1 MLKNVNQSG
10 KGVKSSEKVCSG
22 ICLGGVAQAGKPRRV
37 CSSICTGRFAW
48 WASQHCPSACL
59 GELVQQASPSIC
71 LGTCPSKLV
80 QADRQTCLLTFET
93 LNNSELLEAI

>member
-1 MLKNVNQSG
+1 MLKNVSQSG
-10 KGVKSSEKVCSG
+10 KGVKSFRAG
-22 ICLGGVAQAGKPRRV
+22 LFRYICLNGFVQAGKPRRV

-59 GELVQQASPSIC
+59 GELVQQASPSR
-71 LGTCPSKLV
+71 SSNMFV
-80 QADRQTCLLTFET
+80 QVSAQAGLLTVET

>member
-1 MLKNVNQSG
+1 MLKNVSQSG
-10 KGVKSSEKVCSG
+10 KGVKSLGQVCSG
-22 ICLGGVAQAGKPRRV
+22 ICPNWFVQAGKPRRV

-59 GELVQQASPSIC
+59 GELVQQASPSRS
-71 LGTCPSKLV
+71 PNMFVQVSV
-80 QADRQTCLLTFET
+80 QAGLLTVET